1 MKKIITLSVVVS
13 VVFLMITAF
22 GDNDK
27 QRATIIYERHQER
40 FDALVQEVI
49 YFNGFLPDNNPNT
62 DRLQASFKRIRTRF
76 KEWEYLDTFLDEEF
90 VKVYVNGAPLPK
102 IMPKAANLEILEPR
116 GLQVLDELLFTGD
129 VYENKD
135 AIQEQTTLLL
145 DALKQ
150 YQYFKQP
157 VYDRVVLEAAR
168 RELVRL
174 YTLGLTGFDV
184 PASGSSVTD
193 AIAVLNTIQQDLLLY
208 EQLFNTVDKDKT
220 ELAYKTLSAFILYL
234 QVHDDFDQLDR
245 LFVLRNFVNPLL
257 EYIYDLHLGTGI
269 EMVHEVKNIAFLPP
283 YNHKSGNLFA
293 NDFLDYNKY
302 IQLPKALTSPQTIK
316 LGKMLFFDPILSS
329 NLKRSCASCHH
340 PDKAFT
346 DGVAKSAAL
355 SFKGTVDRNA
365 PTLINCVYS
374 ERFFHDMRSDALE
387 DQVEHVLVNRKEFDT
402 DMFEIIDKLKQSE
415 EYVIMFEESFAG
427 YPNDKLNSKTIQ
439 FALSAYVSS
448 LRGFNSEFDKY
459 VRGESASIKPEVRN
473 GYNLFMGKA
482 VCGTCHFAPV
492 FNGTVPPLYEESESE
507 VLGVP
512 ANPYIAKPILDSD
525 KGRYEGR
532 VKERAEFFKYSFKTP
547 TVRNAALTAPY
558 MHNGAYKTLD
568 DVVDFY
574 NKGGGVGLGIVLE
587 HQTLPFD
594 SLSLNK
600 TEVKDLVAFMKA
612 LTDTTGMTSIPQK
625 LPVFADKPEWNNR
638 KIGGEY

>member
-1 MKKIITLSVVVS
+1 MKKIFTLSAVVS
-13 VVFLMITAF
+13 IVFLMITAF
-22 GDNDK
+22 GNNDK
-27 QRATIIYERHQER
+27 QKSTIVYERHQER
-40 FDALVQEVI
+40 FDALVQEI
-49 YFNGFLPDNNPNT
+49 KYFNAFLPDNNPNT

-76 KEWEYLDTFLDEEF
+76 KEWEYLATFLDEEF

-102 IMPKAANLEILEPR
+102 IMPKAANMEILEPR
-116 GLQVLDELLFTGD
+116 GLQVLDELLFSGD
-129 VYENKD
+129 IYENKD
-135 AIQEQTTLLL
+135 AIQEQTAMLL
-145 DALKQ
+145 DILNQ
-150 YQYFKQP
+150 YQHFKQP
-157 VYDRVVLEAAR
+157 VYDRVVLEAIR
-168 RELVRL
+168 RELVRM

-184 PASGSSVTD
+184 PASGSSIQD

-208 EQLFNTVDKDKT
+208 EQLFKTVDKDKT
-220 ELAYKTLSAFILYL
+220 ELTYKTLSAFILYL

-257 EYIYDLHLGTGI
+257 GYIYDLHLGTGI
-269 EMVHEVKNIAFLPP
+269 EMVHEVKNAAFLPP
-283 YNHKSGNLFA
+283 YNHKSNNLFA

-302 IQLPKALTSPQTIK
+302 IQLPKALTSDNTIT
-316 LGKMLFFDPILSS
+316 LGKTLFFDPVLSS

-346 DGVAKSAAL
+346 DGMPKSTAL
-355 SFKGTVDRNA
+355 SSNGTVDRNA
-365 PTLINCVYS
+365 PTLINCVYT
-374 ERFFHDMRSDALE
+374 ERFFHDMRADALE
-387 DQVEHVLVNRKEFDT
+387 DQVEHVLVSRKEFDT
-402 DMFEIIDKLKQSE
+402 DMIEIISKLKQSE
-415 EYVIMFEESFAG
+415 EYVKMFNESFAA

-448 LRGFNSEFDKY
+448 LRGFNSAFDKY
-459 VRGESASIKPEVRN
+459 VRGESASIKPEIRN

-512 ANPYIAKPILDSD
+512 ENPYAATPILDSD
-525 KGRYEGR
+525 MGRYDGR
-532 VKERAEFFKYSFKTP
+532 LKELAEFYKYSFKTP
-547 TVRNAALTAPY
+547 TVRNAALTVPY
-558 MHNGAYKTLD
+558 MHNGSYKTLE

-574 NKGGGVGLGIVLE
+574 NKGGGVGLGLVVE

-600 TEVKDLVAFMKA
+600 AEVKDLVAFMEA
-612 LTDTTGMTSIPQK
+612 LTDTAGMTSIPTR
-625 LPVFADKPEWNNR
+625 LPVFKNNPEWNNR